1 MTNDDT
7 LPKFEWDGHL
17 DKSELP
23 GALLELATFVFAQ
36 ALQLREGKN
45 QLSAA
50 ELAGV
55 LQQTVSWANGHFPN
69 LNLTLK

>member
-1 MTNDDT
+1 MINEDT

-36 ALQLREGKN
+36 GLQVREGKN

-69 LNLTLK
+69 LNVTLK

>member
-23 GALLELATFVFAQ
+23 GALLELATLVFAQ
-36 ALQLREGKN
+36 TLQARQGTN
-45 QLSAA
+45 QLSVT

-69 LNLTLK
+69 LNVTLK